1 MGSNLDCVE
10 VKIGN
15 NQMKGENFMKHI
27 LVTGGAGFIGSN
39 MTDELIKRGYKVTV
53 IDNESTGL
61 KENVNKK
68 ARYIKG
74 DIRDNKVMNK
84 VFNEKINVI
93 FHIAGCA
100 STIKSF
106 HDPAA
111 DLSTNVSGTINIIN
125 YAIKYKVSRIL
136 YASSMTSYGI
146 PDKLPIKETQS
157 TRPISYY
164 GITKYAAERYI
175 MATGLRNDLP
185 FKINVTAFRMFN
197 VYGRRQSLENPYQ
210 GVVSIFIGNVLRNE
224 PITIF
229 GDGKQ
234 SRDFVHIR
242 DVADA
247 WISAIDNK
255 NSFGEVFNLGSGIR
269 VSINELVD
277 VILKSFG
284 KSRKNYKVIYKEE
297 RPGDQKHM
305 QADISKA
312 KKILNW
318 RIKIP
323 FYKGMKDTIEWAKQV
338 YK

>member
-1 MGSNLDCVE
+1 ME
-10 VKIGN
+10 
-15 NQMKGENFMKHI
+15 KHV

-39 MTDELIKRGYKVTV
+39 MTDELIQKGYKVTV

-61 KENVNKK
+61 RENVNKD

-74 DIRDNKVMNK
+74 DIRDKKAMDK
-84 VFNEKINVI
+84 VFKEKIDVI

-111 DLSTNVSGTINIIN
+111 DLNTNVSGTINIIN
-125 YAIKYKVSRIL
+125 YAIKYKVPRIL

-146 PDKLPIKETQS
+146 PERLPIKETQS
-157 TRPISYY
+157 TKPISYY
-164 GITKYAAERYI
+164 GITKYSAERY
-175 MATGLRNDLP
+175 MLATGLRNDLP
-185 FKINVTAFRMFN
+185 FKMNVTAFRMFN

-234 SRDFVHIR
+234 SRDFVHIK
-242 DVADA
+242 DVANA
-247 WISAIDNK
+247 WISAIDNEK
-255 NSFGEVFNLGSGIR
+255 SYGKVFNIGSGIR

-277 VILKSFG
+277 VILRSFG
-284 KSRKNYKVIYKEE
+284 KGRKNYKVIYKKE
-297 RPGDQKHM
+297 RPGDQKYM

-318 RIKIP
+318 KIQIP
-323 FYKGMKDTIEWAKQV
+323 FEKGMKDTIEWAMQV

>member
-1 MGSNLDCVE
+1 
-10 VKIGN
+10 
-15 NQMKGENFMKHI
+15 MKKHI

-39 MTDELIKRGYKVTV
+39 ITDELIDRGYKVTV

-74 DIRDNKVMNK
+74 DIRDDRALNK
-84 VFNEKINVI
+84 VFKEKIDVI

-106 HDPAA
+106 HNPAA

-125 YAIKYKVSRIL
+125 YAIRYKVPRIL

-146 PDKLPIKETQS
+146 PEKLPIKENQS

-164 GITKYAAERYI
+164 GITKYAGERYVL
-175 MATGLRNDLP
+175 ATGLRNDLP
-185 FKINVTAFRMFN
+185 FKMNVTAFRMFN

-234 SRDFVHIR
+234 SRDFVHIK

-247 WISAIDNK
+247 WISAIDNDK
-255 NSFGEVFNLGSGIR
+255 SFGEVFNLGSGIR

-277 VILKSFG
+277 VILESFG
-284 KSRKNYKVIYKEE
+284 KNRKNYKVIYKEE

-312 KKILNW
+312 RKILGW
-318 RIKIP
+318 KPKIS
-323 FYKGMKDTIEWAKQV
+323 FEDGMADTISWAKETWGN
-338 YK
+338 K

>member
-1 MGSNLDCVE
+1 
-10 VKIGN
+10 
-15 NQMKGENFMKHI
+15 MKKQV

-39 MTDELIKRGYKVTV
+39 MTDELIKNGYKVTV

-61 KENVNKK
+61 KENVNKS

-74 DIRDNKVMNK
+74 DIRDNRAMDK
-84 VFNEKINVI
+84 VFKEKIDVI

-111 DLSTNVSGTINIIN
+111 DLSTNVSGTINVIN
-125 YAIKYKVSRIL
+125 YAIKYKVTRIL

-146 PDKLPIKETQS
+146 PEKLPIKENQS
-157 TRPISYY
+157 TKPISYY
-164 GITKYAAERYI
+164 GITKYSAERY
-175 MATGLRNDLP
+175 MLATGLRNDLP
-185 FKINVTAFRMFN
+185 FKLNVTAFRMFN

-210 GVVSIFIGNVLRNE
+210 GVVSIFIGNVLRGE

-234 SRDFVHIR
+234 SRDFVHIK
-242 DVADA
+242 DVANA
-247 WISAIDNK
+247 WISAIDNEK
-255 NSFGEVFNLGSGIR
+255 SYGEVFNLGSGIR
-269 VSINELVD
+269 VSINDLVD
-277 VILKSFG
+277 VILNSFG
-284 KSRKNYKVIYKEE
+284 KSRKNYKVIYKKE

-312 KKILNW
+312 KNILNW
-318 RIKIP
+318 KIQIP
-323 FYKGMKDTIEWAKQV
+323 FEKGMKDTIEWAMQV